1 MKHALRLLFTIAL
14 LFSAT
19 AAFAACEGRL
29 PSGAQRAINPNSPN
43 LETFSATVRYYANV
57 ERCKRRLTP
66 FDADPGLMKAA
77 TVHSTYMASARNLS
91 HKSNVRGYRNLKERM
106 RSSNVSMRT
115 AGENIGQNF
124 LYALGG
130 KSISLASRGRCKFTY
145 ADTGAAVPQHSYAS
159 LASELVRSWMA
170 SSQHRSNLTN
180 RRFDRMEASFGFR
193 ADDSTCGF
201 IYASQNFAG

>member
-1 MKHALRLLFTIAL
+1 MNSALRLLFTIGL

-19 AAFAACEGRL
+19 TAFAACEGRL
-29 PSGAQRAINPNSPN
+29 PSGAQRAINPNNPN
-43 LETFSATVRYYANV
+43 LATFSATVRYYANI
-57 ERCKRRLTP
+57 ERCKLRLTP
-66 FDADPGLMKAA
+66 FTADAGLLNAA
-77 TVHSTYMASARNLS
+77 TVHSTYMAGAQNLT

-124 LYALGG
+124 LYVLGG

-145 ADTGAAVPQHSYAS
+145 SDTGAAVPQHSYAS

-170 SSQHRSNLTN
+170 SSQHRKNLTN

-193 ADDSTCGF
+193 ADDSTCGY

>member
-1 MKHALRLLFTIAL
+1 MKHALQILFTIAL
-14 LFSAT
+14 MFSAT

-29 PSGAQRAINPNSPN
+29 PSGAQRAINPNDPN
-43 LETFSATVRYYANV
+43 LSTFSATVRYYANI
-57 ERCKRRLTP
+57 ERCKRGLTP
-66 FDADPGLMKAA
+66 FDVDAGLLNAA
-77 TVHSTYMASARNLS
+77 TVHSNYMASAQSLS

-124 LYALGG
+124 LYVLGG
-130 KSISLASRGRCKFTY
+130 KSISLASRGRCQFTY
-145 ADTGAAVPQHSYAS
+145 SDTGAAVPQHSYAS
-159 LASELVRSWMA
+159 LASEMVRSWMA
-170 SSQHRSNLTN
+170 SSRHRENLTN

-193 ADDSTCGF
+193 ADDSTCGY

>member
-1 MKHALRLLFTIAL
+1 MKHVLRLMFTIAL

-29 PSGAQRAINPNSPN
+29 PSGAQRAINPNNPN
-43 LETFSATVRYYANV
+43 LPTFSASVRYYANV
-57 ERCKRRLTP
+57 ERCKRGLTP
-66 FDADPGLMKAA
+66 FAADPGLLNAA
-77 TVHSTYMASARNLS
+77 TVHSTYMARAQNLS
-91 HKSNVRGYRNLKERM
+91 HKSNVRGYRTLKERM

-124 LYALGG
+124 LYVLGG
-130 KSISLASRGRCKFTY
+130 KSISLASRGQCKFTY
-145 ADTGAAVPQHSYAS
+145 SDTGAAVPQHSYAS
-159 LASELVRSWMA
+159 LASELLRSWM
-170 SSQHRSNLTN
+170 SSSKHLANLTN

-193 ADDSTCGF
+193 ADASTCGY

>member
-43 LETFSATVRYYANV
+43 LGTFSATVRYYANI
-57 ERCKRRLTP
+57 ERCKRGLTP
-66 FDADPGLMKAA
+66 FAADAGLLNAA
-77 TVHSTYMASARNLS
+77 TVHSEYMADAQSLS

-124 LYALGG
+124 LYVLGG
-130 KSISLASRGRCKFTY
+130 KNISLASRGRCKFTY
-145 ADTGAAVPQHSYAS
+145 SDTGADVPQHSYAS

-170 SSQHRSNLTN
+170 SSQHRKNLTN

-193 ADDSTCGF
+193 ADDFTCGY

>member
-1 MKHALRLLFTIAL
+1 MKHLLRILFSIAV

-29 PSGAQRAINPNSPN
+29 PSGVQRAINPNSPN
-43 LETFSATVRYYANV
+43 LETFSATVRYYANI
-57 ERCKRRLTP
+57 ERCKRGLTP
-66 FDADPGLMKAA
+66 FDADAGLLNAA
-77 TVHSTYMASARNLS
+77 TVHSTYMANAQNLS

-124 LYALGG
+124 LYVLGG

-145 ADTGAAVPQHSYAS
+145 SDTGAAVPQHSYAS
-159 LASELVRSWMA
+159 LASELVRSWMT
-170 SSQHRSNLTN
+170 SSKHRENLTN

-193 ADDSTCGF
+193 ADDSTCGY

>member
-1 MKHALRLLFTIAL
+1 MKHALRFLLTIAL

-19 AAFAACEGRL
+19 TVFAACEGRL

-43 LETFSATVRYYANV
+43 LETFSASVRYYANV
-57 ERCKRRLTP
+57 ERCKNKLPP
-66 FDADPGLMKAA
+66 FVADTGLMNAA
-77 TVHSTYMASARNLS
+77 TVHSTYMANAQSLS

-106 RSSNVSMRT
+106 RSSNVSMRA

-124 LYALGG
+124 LFVLGG
-130 KSISLASRGRCKFTY
+130 KSISLASRGQCKFTY
-145 ADTGAAVPQHSYAS
+145 SDTGAAVPQHSYAS
-159 LASELVRSWMA
+159 LAAEMVRSWMA
-170 SSQHRSNLTN
+170 SSQHRKNMMN

-193 ADDSTCGF
+193 ADASTCGY

>member
-1 MKHALRLLFTIAL
+1 MKHLLRIFFTIAL
-14 LFSAT
+14 LFSAS

-43 LETFSATVRYYANV
+43 LDTFSATVRYYANV
-57 ERCKRRLTP
+57 ERCKRGLKP
-66 FDADPGLMKAA
+66 FEADSGLLNAA
-77 TVHSTYMASARNLS
+77 TVHSTYMARAQSLS

-124 LYALGG
+124 LYVLGG
-130 KSISLASRGRCKFTY
+130 KSISLASRGRCQFTY
-145 ADTGAAVPQHSYAS
+145 SDSGAAVPQHSYAS
-159 LASELVRSWMA
+159 LGSELVRSWMA
-170 SSQHRSNLTN
+170 SSQHRTNLLN
-180 RRFDRMEASFGFR
+180 RKFDRMEASFGFR